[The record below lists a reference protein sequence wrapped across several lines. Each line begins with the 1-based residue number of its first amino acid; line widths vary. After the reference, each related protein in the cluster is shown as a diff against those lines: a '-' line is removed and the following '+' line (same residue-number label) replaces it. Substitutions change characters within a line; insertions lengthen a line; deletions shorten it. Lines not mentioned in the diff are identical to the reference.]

1 MGCFIAT
8 HSHRITLTKRKDMA
22 NTTTV
27 QTHLPDVRVISKD
40 AYIKDFKARLG
51 IHNYEV
57 KAAYQHIKDAVTWSK
72 EAYTKITK

>member
-1 MGCFIAT
+1 
-8 HSHRITLTKRKDMA
+8 MA

-57 KAAYQHIKDAVTWSK
+57 KAAYQHIKDAYTWSK
-72 EAYTKITK
+72 DAYTKITTK